1 MENLYQYDG
10 WERERK
16 NCEIAKKPYS
26 RYTHVL
32 DIEWEEEGNKR
43 KEKLNDRNNNIERK
57 EGFRF

>member
-1 MENLYQYDG
+1 MTGER
-10 WERERK
+10 ERERK